1 MKPAA
6 PAPPKTIALTV
17 LPPEARAAL
26 AAAAQSHPKDPFA
39 REKAIDA
46 AIKRVKAQY
55 PEYFRQ
61 EQQP

>member
-1 MKPAA
+1 MSQAA
-6 PAPPKTIALTV
+6 SEPRKVIALSA

-55 PEYFRQ
+55 PDYFRQ